1 MPTQRVLTMIRRP
14 WGQSVKDA
22 KLTKASSFGQFL
34 VLCIDAD
41 FYKQVIFE
49 AFGNGTLSA
58 LKVAKL

>member
-1 MPTQRVLTMIRRP
+1 
-14 WGQSVKDA
+14 VKDA